1 MTSKFTKSLVAVV
14 CVGYVV
20 TWTFG
25 APAAENEIL
34 RGVLREHAVFVRSA
48 RQPIELSPVV
58 TIHWAVPVLPF
69 LVVVKHDY
77 VFAPLYGA
85 GSIDLFLWFPWSIQR
100 IRQFR
105 AWVA

>member
-1 MTSKFTKSLVAVV
+1 MRSKFAKTLLALV
-14 CVGYVV
+14 CVGYVITLV
-20 TWTFG
+20 FG

-34 RGVLREHAVFVRSA
+34 REVLREHESFVRSA
-48 RQPIELSPVV
+48 QQPIQLSPMV

-69 LVVVKHDY
+69 LIVVKHDY
-77 VFAPLYGA
+77 FFASLYGA

-100 IRQFR
+100 LHQFN